1 MFRGRLVALVTP
13 MTESGDVDH
22 VAFGRLLDWHA
33 REGSDGV
40 VVGGTTGESAT
51 LNAAES
57 AELLQIAVQR
67 LGGRLPVIAGT
78 GGASTAQSV
87 ERTRTAC
94 ELGADGVLVVTP
106 YYNRPPQE
114 GLYRHFSVIADAS
127 SVPLILY
134 NVPSRTACDLL
145 PETVERLSGHPQII
159 GIKDATGS
167 IARGKEILE
176 RCGDDFLL
184 LSGDVPSCRELIAA
198 GAQGVI
204 AVTGNVAPRLMH
216 EMVEAALLDDQA
228 GARNSTSAFR
238 VFTLRSSSSRTRFR
252 QVGARAAR
260 ADRRGYPVAARRPV
274 GRATCNRARGDA
286 PRRSDRMRIGL
297 IRLACVAIVLPLAG
311 CSVLPDAYT
320 GCNDPKPYEAAVQ
333 KDPCA
338 FRRRRSAGYSKRAQD
353 SGDEGPGPAVGS
365 GQLPRSPA
373 HDRNIRRGK
382 HGRRLGASHDRRR
395 DDCSPARV
403 RHGDG

>member
-1 MFRGRLVALVTP
+1 MFRGSLVALVTP

-51 LNAAES
+51 LTAAES

-78 GGASTAQSV
+78 GGASTAHSV

-184 LSGDVPSCRELIAA
+184 LSGDDASCRELIAA

-204 AVTGNVAPRLMH
+204 TVTGNVAPRLMH

-228 GARNSTSAFR
+228 GARELDERLSGLHTALFVESNPIPAKWA
-238 VFTLRSSSSRTRFR
+238 L
-252 QVGARAAR
+252 
-260 ADRRGYPVAARRPV
+260 
-274 GRATCNRARGDA
+274 GRL
-286 PRRSDRMRIGL
+286 GL
-297 IRLACVAIVLPLAG
+297 IGAGIRLPLVGLSEAQHATVLAAMRRAG
-311 CSVLPDAYT
+311 AI
-320 GCNDPKPYEAAVQ
+320 E
-333 KDPCA
+333 
-338 FRRRRSAGYSKRAQD
+338 
-353 SGDEGPGPAVGS
+353 
-365 GQLPRSPA
+365 
-373 HDRNIRRGK
+373 
-382 HGRRLGASHDRRR
+382 
-395 DDCSPARV
+395 
-403 RHGDG
+403 